1 MCVYSSSKADAD
13 LDSYWEDSVGIDRR
27 DQRERPTNRPTMSEH
42 FFGRR
47 RRRRR
52 REDTNKHHSVVR
64 YK

>member
-27 DQRERPTNRPTMSEH
+27 DQRERPTNRPTML
-42 FFGRR
+42 FFGR